1 MKLMRRIEEEQEALK
16 STEQEALEVSKQ
28 DNLEVNEDSQLLD
41 SIPHE
46 NPASHKL
53 QDNPAV

>member
-1 MKLMRRIEEEQEALK
+1 MRRIEEEQEALK